1 MNIDVINSQFR
12 IFMITLNFLIMGISD
27 LYLSIGQKR
36 NISHFANIVRI
47 AKSDNQ
53 ISAEEIAFL
62 SKVSKKYNISNEQF
76 KDILKFPEKTPT
88 IAHLDCVERIERL
101 YDLLIMVKADQ
112 HVEDEE
118 VAMLKRI
125 VIGLAFPINRV
136 ELIVS
141 RSLSIDL
148 EGSTVD
154 SFTSEILQLLK
165 MKQSV

>member
-1 MNIDVINSQFR
+1 
-12 IFMITLNFLIMGISD
+12 MGISD

-53 ISAEEIAFL
+53 ISSEEIAFL

-76 KDILKFPEKTPT
+76 KEILKFPEKVPT

-125 VIGLAFPINRV
+125 VIGLAFPLNRV
-136 ELIVS
+136 NHIVNH
-141 RSLSIDL
+141 SIAFDL
-148 EGSTVD
+148 EGSSVE
-154 SFTSEILQLLK
+154 SFTNEILHLLK
-165 MKQSV
+165 MKASV

>member
-1 MNIDVINSQFR
+1 
-12 IFMITLNFLIMGISD
+12 MGISD

-53 ISAEEIAFL
+53 ISSEEIAFL

-76 KDILKFPEKTPT
+76 KDILKFPEKVPT

-125 VIGLAFPINRV
+125 VIGLALPLNRV
-136 ELIVS
+136 NLIVNE
-141 RSLSIDL
+141 SIAFDL
-148 EGSTVD
+148 EGSSVE
-154 SFTSEILQLLK
+154 SFTNEILQLLK
-165 MKQSV
+165 MKASV